1 MGKSAPQ
8 SVIAY
13 FNQSP
18 LVQGI
23 QSYVLLRVGMGAY
36 KYLSELYRKKQ
47 SDVMRYL
54 LRIRCWQYRQ
64 LNKVHRCPRTT
75 RPDKARRLGYKN
87 KQGFVVYRVC
97 MRRGGRKRPVA
108 KGCPYGKP
116 KTSGAVK
123 QQKPVRNLRS
133 IAEERV
139 GRRLKGLRVLNS
151 YWVAADSTYK
161 YYEIILVDPHH
172 KAIRKDPKINWMC
185 APTQK
190 HRELRGLTAAGKSS
204 RGLGKGR
211 RFNQTIGGSRK
222 SCWLR
227 KNSLKLR
234 RKR

>member
-36 KYLSELYRKKQ
+36 RYVSEWYRKKQ

-64 LNKVHRCPRTT
+64 LNKVHRAPRPT
-75 RPDKARRLGYKN
+75 RPDKARRLGYKA
-87 KQGFVVYRVC
+87 KQGFCIYRIS

-123 QQKPVRNLRS
+123 QQKPERNLQS

-139 GRRLKGLRVLNS
+139 GRRLKGLRILNS
-151 YWVAADSTYK
+151 YWVGEDSTFK
-161 YYEIILVDPHH
+161 YYEVILIDAHH
-172 KAIRKDPKINWMC
+172 KAIRGDPKINWIC
-185 APTQK
+185 APVQK
-190 HRELRGLTAAGKSS
+190 HREL
-204 RGLGKGR
+204 
-211 RFNQTIGGSRK
+211 
-222 SCWLR
+222 
-227 KNSLKLR
+227 
-234 RKR
+234 